1 MAQVT
6 SRATLKDYCLR
17 RLGFPVIE
25 INVDDDQ
32 VEDRLDDAFQFYR
45 DYHYDAIEK
54 VYLKHLITQ
63 TDLDNKYIDVPDY
76 IIGVTGILP
85 FTNKATGTNL
95 FSLQYQI
102 LINDLYSLMS
112 TDLIYYYEVKRHIE
126 LISFLLSGQK
136 SVRFNRHT
144 NRLYIDM
151 NWAEG
156 VAVGDYVI
164 LEATRILDPET
175 YTDVYDDRFLKMYAT
190 ALIKRQWGENIKKFG
205 GIQLPGGVILNGK
218 ETYDEAVDEIKQIEA
233 EMQSKFELPVDFM
246 IG

>member
-1 MAQVT
+1 MANIT
-6 SRATLKDYCLR
+6 SRELLKDYCLR

-25 INVDDDQ
+25 INVDEDQ

-63 TDLDNKYIDVPDY
+63 TNLDNKYIEVPDY

-126 LISFLLSGQK
+126 LISLLLSGQK
-136 SVRFNRHT
+136 SVRFSRHT
-144 NRLYIDM
+144 NRLYVDM

-156 VAVGDYVI
+156 VAAGDYVI

-175 YTDVYDDRFLKMYAT
+175 YTDVYNDRFLKMYAT
-190 ALIKRQWGENIKKFG
+190 ALIKRQWGENMKKFG

-218 ETYDEAVDEIKQIEA
+218 ETYDEAVDELQKIEA
-233 EMQSKFELPVDFM
+233 QMQSMYELPVDFM

>member
-1 MAQVT
+1 MASVT
-6 SRATLKDYCLR
+6 SREQLRDYCLR

-63 TDLDNKYIDVPDY
+63 TDLDNRYIDVPDY

-136 SVRFNRHT
+136 SVRFSRHT

-151 NWAEG
+151 NWGEG
-156 VAVGDYVI
+156 VAAGDYII

-175 YTDVYDDRFLKMYAT
+175 YTDVYNDRFLKMYAT

-218 ETYDEAVDEIKQIEA
+218 ETYDEAVDELQKIEA
-233 EMQSKFELPVDFM
+233 QMQSMYELPVDFM